1 MQFAGIRII
10 VQWGI
15 PILVR
20 SDESKKW
27 HSRAG
32 IDGDVRKRH
41 RIFDINECNYVRV
54 LSLGFRA
61 IPRSPDLT
69 E

>member
-32 IDGDVRKRH
+32 IAGDVRKRH
-41 RIFDINECNYVRV
+41 RIFDIIECNSVRV
-54 LSLGFRA
+54 FPL
-61 IPRSPDLT
+61 
-69 E
+69 